1 MAKKPMKFKR
11 YEGGGEV
18 EESAAKQRGLDMS
31 NKEAPVGFFERI
43 RMGNIDDPSSEAYKR
58 FGAGRGRAA
67 PAAEE
72 DSPRPV
78 PRPPAKPNPIF
89 AAGEEQGKRQ
99 PSGDASVAEDYSGAR
114 TKPIITTAEKKP
126 AASKPASKPAEAK
139 PKMDTVSKSS
149 YDGPL
154 RGMRSDTRSSGAD
167 KRGETDM
174 SNYKPRR
181 SSGSS
186 SADGRGETDMSNYK
200 PRRSSGSSSADTRGE
215 TDMSNYKP
223 RRSSDAPDMSKYTPR
238 RTPGPLSDVR
248 RPGTNVNYE
257 NKDTSDM
264 SYKKGGKVKK
274 YASGGMVSGASKR
287 ADGIASKGKTR
298 CKIC

>member
-1 MAKKPMKFKR
+1 MKKR
-11 YEGGGEV
+11 YQEGGEV
-18 EESAAKQRGLDMS
+18 DAMEEANNRSMLTPRKVSIGS
-31 NKEAPVGFFERI
+31 
-43 RMGNIDDPSSEAYKR
+43 
-58 FGAGRGRAA
+58 
-67 PAAEE
+67 AEE
-72 DSPRPV
+72 EDEKLNRRTIERSRDLQNMISSGSDIVGRPQDEGYRPNAGTARERAIAEGAYDS
-78 PRPPAKPNPIF
+78 
-89 AAGEEQGKRQ
+89 GKIT
-99 PSGDASVAEDYSGAR
+99 ENTGAR
-114 TKPIITTAEKKP
+114 TKPIVTTAEKKP
-126 AASKPASKPAEAK
+126 AASKPAAKPAEAK
-139 PKMDTVSKSS
+139 PKMETVSKSS

-200 PRRSSGSSSADTRGE
+200 PRRSSGSSSTDTRGE